1 MQQVANYSEMA
12 VEKVVLILNNW
23 HWQTNYE

>member
-1 MQQVANYSEMA
+1 MQQVANYLEMA
-12 VEKVVLILNNW
+12 EEKEVLILNNW